1 MALGILIHTAYD
13 GVIVWAVVGASVI
26 TYLGVAMAR
35 LMRRAK

>member
-1 MALGILIHTAYD
+1 MALAFLLNTAYD

-26 TYLGVAMAR
+26 TYLGIAMAG